1 MTEKVKHSRLFL
13 WFVQVLKVCG
23 RELLL
28 VFRDEG
34 VVIFFLLLNA
44 VYPVLY
50 ALIYNPEVVRDER
63 VVVIDD
69 NRTAMSRDLIRRM
82 DATQEV
88 AIVGYAANMEEAR
101 EAMYRKDCYGILHVP
116 RDFAQ
121 SVTRGEQGHIS
132 LYCDMSVMMRYKA
145 MFTAL
150 TNVTQAMGNERLAAK
165 IEPLTSMGGSII
177 ESRQVPVGNPAM
189 GIASAVLLFILPL
202 VLQQS
207 MILGIAMLHGGSIE
221 RRRRNGGRDPM
232 AIEAGPAAT
241 IIGKM
246 MCHQIV
252 YVLPVIY
259 VLHYVP
265 LMFGFPQYGDLLHII
280 CLAVPFI
287 IVVSLMGQTLQ
298 AVVNERESV
307 FLLFVTVMSACRPMV
322 PCSIRQPMSTGC
334 CGYRCLLC
342 PSWPI
347 WLSVSSIVVVIALG
361 LLPARTTQ
369 TSSPASIWLKT
380 ASANTL
386 RLKFRCLSCL
396 SMKCNIR
403 QAQECWCGASMKRCP
418 SCWLCA
424 ARRRFLST
432 I

>member
-1 MTEKVKHSRLFL
+1 MTDKVKHSKLFL
-13 WFVQVLKVCG
+13 WFIQVLKVCG
-23 RELLL
+23 RELML

-50 ALIYNPEVVRDER
+50 SIIYNPEVVRNEP
-63 VVVIDD
+63 VVVVDD
-69 NRTAMSRDLIRRM
+69 NRTAMSRELVRRM

-88 AIVGYAANMEEAR
+88 AIIGYAANMQEAQ
-101 EAMYRKDCYGILHVP
+101 EAMHRKDCYGILRVP
-116 RDFAQ
+116 RDFGQ
-121 SVTRGEQGHIS
+121 SVTRGEQGHVL

-165 IEPLTSMGGSII
+165 IEPVLNTGGSVI

-221 RRRRNGGRDPM
+221 RRRRNGGRDPL
-232 AIEAGPAAT
+232 AYEAGPAAT

-252 YVLPVIY
+252 YVIPVIY

-265 LMFGFPQYGDLLHII
+265 LMFGFPMFGNILHVI

-298 AVVNERESV
+298 AFVNERESV
-307 FLLFVTVMSACRPMV
+307 FLLFVFSSVV
-322 PCSIRQPMSTGC
+322 FVFLTGV
-334 CGYRCLLC
+334 
-342 PSWPI
+342 SWPRYLMSRLWRVVGDCVPGVWMSNAYVRMQSNGALLSQVSHEYLML
-347 WLSVSSIVVVIALG
+347 WLQIPVMFILAYLVERYI
-361 LLPARTTQ
+361 
-369 TSSPASIWLKT
+369 
-380 ASANTL
+380 N
-386 RLKFRCLSCL
+386 
-396 SMKCNIR
+396 
-403 QAQECWCGASMKRCP
+403 
-418 SCWLCA
+418 
-424 ARRRFLST
+424 RRRYRSWIAASETNPNVLT
-432 I
+432 RIDLAKNGVG

>member
-1 MTEKVKHSRLFL
+1 MTEKDKHSRLFL
-13 WFVQVLKVCG
+13 WFVQVLRVCG

-34 VVIFFLLLNA
+34 VVVFFLLLNA

-50 ALIYNPEVVRDER
+50 ALIYNPEVVRDEP
-63 VVVIDD
+63 VVVVDD
-69 NRTAMSRDLIRRM
+69 NRTHLSRDLVRRL

-88 AIVGYAANMEEAR
+88 TIVGYAANMQEAQ
-101 EAMYRKDCYGILHVP
+101 EAMHSKDCYGILYLP
-116 RDFAQ
+116 RDFGQ
-121 SVTRGEQGHIS
+121 CVSRGEQAHVS

-150 TNVTQAMGNERLAAK
+150 SNVTQAMGSEKMAAVV
-165 IEPLTSMGGSII
+165 EPVLNMSGSIV
-177 ESRQVPVGNPAM
+177 ENRQVPVGNVSM

-232 AIEAGPAAT
+232 AVEASPGAT

-252 YVLPVIY
+252 YTLPVIY

-265 LMFGFPQYGDLLHII
+265 LMFGFPQNGDILHII

-287 IVVSLMGQTLQ
+287 IAVSFMGQTLS

-307 FLLFVTVMSACRPMV
+307 FHLFVFSSVV
-322 PCSIRQPMSTGC
+322 FVFLTGV
-334 CGYRCLLC
+334 
-342 PSWPI
+342 SWPRFLMSRFW
-347 WLSVSSIVVVIALG
+347 WLVGDCVPGTWMVNGYVLMQSDGATLYQVQHPYWML
-361 LLPARTTQ
+361 
-369 TSSPASIWLKT
+369 WLQVPVMFIL
-380 ASANTL
+380 AYLVERFVN
-386 RLKFRCLSCL
+386 
-396 SMKCNIR
+396 
-403 QAQECWCGASMKRCP
+403 
-418 SCWLCA
+418 
-424 ARRRFLST
+424 RRRYRSWIAASEDNPRVLT
-432 I
+432 RIDYAKNGVG

>member
-1 MTEKVKHSRLFL
+1 MTERLKHSRFL
-13 WFVQVLKVCG
+13 LWCIQVLKVCG

-63 VVVIDD
+63 VVVVDD
-69 NRTAMSRDLIRRM
+69 NRTAMSRDFTRRL

-88 AIVGYAANMEEAR
+88 AIAGYAANMQEAQD
-101 EAMYRKDCYGILHVP
+101 AMHRKECYGILYFP
-116 RDFAQ
+116 RDFGQ
-121 SVTRGEQGHIS
+121 SVTRGEQGHVS
-132 LYCDMSVMMRYKA
+132 LYCDVSVMMRYKA

-150 TNVTQAMGNERLAAK
+150 SNVSQGMGNERMAAVV
-165 IEPLTSMGGSII
+165 EPVLSVSGPIVDN
-177 ESRQVPVGNPAM
+177 RQVPVGNPAM

-232 AIEAGPAAT
+232 AVEACPSAT
-241 IIGKM
+241 IFGKM
-246 MCHQIV
+246 MCHQII

-280 CLAVPFI
+280 CLTVPFVI
-287 IVVSLMGQTLQ
+287 AVSFMGQTLS

-307 FLLFVTVMSACRPMV
+307 FLLLVFSSVVFFFL
-322 PCSIRQPMSTGC
+322 TGV
-334 CGYRCLLC
+334 
-342 PSWPI
+342 SWPRYLMSRL
-347 WLSVSSIVVVIALG
+347 WRVVGDCVPGTWMVNGYVLMQSNG
-361 LLPARTTQ
+361 
-369 TSSPASIWLKT
+369 S
-380 ASANTL
+380 TL
-386 RLKFRCLSCL
+386 YQVQHPYWMLWIQVPVMYILAYMVERYI
-396 SMKCNIR
+396 N
-403 QAQECWCGASMKRCP
+403 
-418 SCWLCA
+418 
-424 ARRRFLST
+424 RRRYRSWIAASEENPRILT
-432 I
+432 RIDLAKNGVG

>member
-44 VYPVLY
+44 VYPVFY

-63 VVVIDD
+63 VVVVDD
-69 NRTAMSRDLIRRM
+69 NRTAMSRDFARRL

-88 AIVGYAANMEEAR
+88 AIVGYAANMQEAQ
-101 EAMYRKDCYGILHVP
+101 EAMHRKDCYGIVYFP

-121 SVTRGEQGHIS
+121 CVGRGEQAHVS

-150 TNVTQAMGNERLAAK
+150 TNVSQAMGNERLAAVV
-165 IEPLTSMGGSII
+165 EPVVNMSGSIV
-177 ESRQVPVGNPAM
+177 ENRQVPVGNPAM

-207 MILGIAMLHGGSIE
+207 MVLGIAMLHGGSIE

-232 AIEAGPAAT
+232 AIEASPGAT
-241 IIGKM
+241 VIGKM
-246 MCHQIV
+246 MCHQII

-265 LMFGFPQYGDLLHII
+265 LMFGFPQYGNLLHII
-280 CLAVPFI
+280 CLAVPFVI
-287 IVVSLMGQTLQ
+287 AVSFMGQTLS

-307 FLLFVTVMSACRPMV
+307 FLLFVFSSVV
-322 PCSIRQPMSTGC
+322 FVFLTGV
-334 CGYRCLLC
+334 
-342 PSWPI
+342 SWPRYLMSRLWRVVGDCVPGTWMVNGYVRMQADGAVLSQVAHEYWML
-347 WLSVSSIVVVIALG
+347 WLQVPVMFILAYLVERYI
-361 LLPARTTQ
+361 
-369 TSSPASIWLKT
+369 
-380 ASANTL
+380 N
-386 RLKFRCLSCL
+386 
-396 SMKCNIR
+396 
-403 QAQECWCGASMKRCP
+403 
-418 SCWLCA
+418 
-424 ARRRFLST
+424 RRRYRSWIAASEDNPRILT
-432 I
+432 RIDLAKNGVG

>member
-1 MTEKVKHSRLFL
+1 MTDKVKHSRLFL

-44 VYPVLY
+44 AYPVFY
-50 ALIYNPEVVRDER
+50 ALIYNPEVVRNEP
-63 VVVIDD
+63 VVVVDD
-69 NRTAMSRDLIRRM
+69 NRTQESRDFIRRM

-88 AIVGYAANMEEAR
+88 AIIGYAANMQEAQD
-101 EAMYRKDCYGILHVP
+101 AMHRKDCYGILHVP
-116 RDFAQ
+116 RDFGQ
-121 SVTRGEQGHIS
+121 SLNRGEQGHVS

-150 TNVTQAMGNERLAAK
+150 NNVTQALGNEQLAARV
-165 IEPLTSMGGSII
+165 EPVLNMSGSII

-232 AIEAGPAAT
+232 AYEAGPAAT

-287 IVVSLMGQTLQ
+287 IAVSLMGQTLQ
-298 AVVNERESV
+298 AFVNERESV
-307 FLLFVTVMSACRPMV
+307 FLLFVFSSVV
-322 PCSIRQPMSTGC
+322 FVFLTGV
-334 CGYRCLLC
+334 
-342 PSWPI
+342 SWPRYLMSRFWRVVGDCVPGI
-347 WLSVSSIVVVIALG
+347 WMVNGYVRMQADGAVLSQVAHEYWMLWLQVPVMFILAYLVEKYINRRRYRSWIA
-361 LLPARTTQ
+361 
-369 TSSPASIWLKT
+369 ASEDNP
-380 ASANTL
+380 NTL
-386 RLKFRCLSCL
+386 TRIDLAK
-396 SMKCNIR
+396 N
-403 QAQECWCGASMKRCP
+403 GVG
-418 SCWLCA
+418 
-424 ARRRFLST
+424 
-432 I
+432 

>member
-1 MTEKVKHSRLFL
+1 MTEKIRHNRVNRWLL
-13 WFVQVLKVCG
+13 QVLRVCQ

-50 ALIYNPEVVRDER
+50 SLIYNPEVVRDEP
-63 VVVIDD
+63 VVVVDD
-69 NRTAMSRDLIRRM
+69 NRTALSRDLIRRM

-88 AIVGYAANMEEAR
+88 AIVGYAANMQEAQ
-101 EAMYRKDCYGILHVP
+101 EAMHSKDCYGILYVP

-121 SVTRGEQGHIS
+121 SVARGEQGHLS

-150 TNVTQAMGNERLAAK
+150 SNVTQAMGSEWLAAK
-165 IEPLTSMGGSII
+165 VDPVINMSGSII
-177 ESRQVPVGNPAM
+177 ENRQVPIGNSAM

-232 AIEAGPAAT
+232 AVDACVSAT
-241 IIGKM
+241 LIGKTL
-246 MCHQIV
+246 CHQII

-265 LMFGFPQYGDLLHII
+265 LMFGFPQYGDIVHII

-287 IVVSLMGQTLQ
+287 IAVSFMGQTLQ
-298 AVVNERESV
+298 AFVNERESV
-307 FLLFVTVMSACRPMV
+307 FLLFVFSSVV
-322 PCSIRQPMSTGC
+322 FVFLTGA
-334 CGYRCLLC
+334 
-342 PSWPI
+342 SWPRYLMSRL
-347 WLSVSSIVVVIALG
+347 WRVVGDCVPGVWMANGYVRMQSDGALLSQVSHEYWMMWIQVLVMFILAYLVE
-361 LLPARTTQ
+361 RFV
-369 TSSPASIWLKT
+369 
-380 ASANTL
+380 N
-386 RLKFRCLSCL
+386 
-396 SMKCNIR
+396 
-403 QAQECWCGASMKRCP
+403 
-418 SCWLCA
+418 
-424 ARRRFLST
+424 RRRYRSWIAASEDNPNVLT
-432 I
+432 RIDLAKNGVG

>member
-1 MTEKVKHSRLFL
+1 MTEKIKHSRLFL
-13 WFVQVLKVCG
+13 WFIRVLRVCG

-63 VVVIDD
+63 VVVVDD
-69 NRTAMSRDLIRRM
+69 NRTQLSRDFIRRM

-88 AIVGYAANMEEAR
+88 AIVGYAANMQEAR
-101 EAMYRKDCYGILHVP
+101 EAMCLKECYGILYVP
-116 RDFAQ
+116 RDFGQ
-121 SVTRGEQGHIS
+121 SIGRSEQAHVS

-150 TNVTQAMGNERLAAK
+150 TNVTQAMGSERLAAK
-165 IEPLTSMGGSII
+165 VEPVLNMSGSII
-177 ESRQVPVGNPAM
+177 ESRQVPVGNRAM

-221 RRRRNGGRDPM
+221 RRRRNGGRDPL

-241 IIGKM
+241 IIGKT
-246 MCHQIV
+246 MCHQII

-259 VLHYVP
+259 VLYYVP
-265 LMFGFPQYGDLLHII
+265 LMFGFPQYGNFFHVV

-287 IVVSLMGQTLQ
+287 IAVSLMGQTLQ
-298 AVVNERESV
+298 AFVNERESV
-307 FLLFVTVMSACRPMV
+307 FLLFVFSSVV
-322 PCSIRQPMSTGC
+322 FVFLTGA
-334 CGYRCLLC
+334 
-342 PSWPI
+342 SWPRYLMSRLWRVVGDCVPGVWMANGFVRMQADSALLSQVSHEYWML
-347 WLSVSSIVVVIALG
+347 WLQVPVFF
-361 LLPARTTQ
+361 LLAYLVERFV
-369 TSSPASIWLKT
+369 
-380 ASANTL
+380 N
-386 RLKFRCLSCL
+386 
-396 SMKCNIR
+396 
-403 QAQECWCGASMKRCP
+403 
-418 SCWLCA
+418 
-424 ARRRFLST
+424 RRRYRSWIAASEENPRILT
-432 I
+432 RIDLAKNGVG

>member
-1 MTEKVKHSRLFL
+1 MTDKVKHSRLFL
-13 WFVQVLKVCG
+13 WFIQVLRVCG

-44 VYPVLY
+44 VYPVFY
-50 ALIYNPEVVRDER
+50 SIIYNPEVVRDEP

-69 NRTAMSRDLIRRM
+69 NRTAMSRDFIRRM
-82 DATQEV
+82 NATQEV
-88 AIVGYAANMEEAR
+88 SIVGYAANMQEAQ
-101 EAMYRKDCYGILHVP
+101 EAMHRKDCYGILYVP
-116 RDFAQ
+116 RDFGQ
-121 SVTRGEQGHIS
+121 SVTRGEQGHVL

-150 TNVTQAMGNERLAAK
+150 TGVTQAMGNERLAAK
-165 IEPLTSMGGSII
+165 VEPVLNMSGSII
-177 ESRQVPVGNPAM
+177 ESHQVPVGNPAM

-252 YVLPVIY
+252 YVVPVIY
-259 VLHYVP
+259 VLYYVP
-265 LMFGFPQYGDLLHII
+265 LFFGFPQYGNFFQVV

-287 IVVSLMGQTLQ
+287 IAVSFMGQTLQ
-298 AVVNERESV
+298 AFVNERESV
-307 FLLFVTVMSACRPMV
+307 FLLFVFSSVVFVFLTGASWPRYLMSRLWRVVGDCV
-322 PCSIRQPMSTGC
+322 PGIWMAN
-334 CGYRCLLC
+334 GYVRMESNGALLC
-342 PSWPI
+342 QVSHEYWML
-347 WLSVSSIVVVIALG
+347 WLQVPVMFILAYLVERYV
-361 LLPARTTQ
+361 
-369 TSSPASIWLKT
+369 
-380 ASANTL
+380 N
-386 RLKFRCLSCL
+386 
-396 SMKCNIR
+396 
-403 QAQECWCGASMKRCP
+403 
-418 SCWLCA
+418 
-424 ARRRFLST
+424 RRRYRSWIAASEDNPRILT
-432 I
+432 RIDLAKNGVG

>member
-101 EAMYRKDCYGILHVP
+101 EAMHRKDCYGILHVP

-307 FLLFVTVMSACRPMV
+307 FLLFVMSACKPMV

-334 CGYRCLLC
+334 CGYRCL
-342 PSWPI
+342 
-347 WLSVSSIVVVIALG
+347 
-361 LLPARTTQ
+361 
-369 TSSPASIWLKT
+369 
-380 ASANTL
+380 
-386 RLKFRCLSCL
+386 
-396 SMKCNIR
+396 
-403 QAQECWCGASMKRCP
+403 
-418 SCWLCA
+418 
-424 ARRRFLST
+424 
-432 I
+432 